1 MSGALQS
8 KMTQCTSLSSRK
20 LDYEEGA
27 GWAAF
32 NKEIDTQKLL
42 YKSSYI
48 RRMINIIPPPC
59 DTELPVMV
67 CRRQMLPPQDESKT
81 ELDHWVVKLI
91 NKGIP
96 EKDIETVHVALNP
109 DLNNGPV
116 HSSFWS
122 MAVYK
127 ALELGTQLA
136 MP

>member
-1 MSGALQS
+1 
-8 KMTQCTSLSSRK
+8 
-20 LDYEEGA
+20 
-27 GWAAF
+27 
-32 NKEIDTQKLL
+32 
-42 YKSSYI
+42 
-48 RRMINIIPPPC
+48 
-59 DTELPVMV
+59 
-67 CRRQMLPPQDESKT
+67 MLPPQDESKT

-127 ALELGTQLA
+127 ALESDCEPGLRGHGAYDSPQRPSMLPIQSLVDEKDNGKQSAARIMVKIKTQ
-136 MP
+136 